1 MQFLKG
7 LSEWNFPY
15 KRRKAA
21 EGLLQNSTYSC
32 NGKLFYF
39 FACSER
45 VKYCRVCLDFSGKKA
60 KLILHT
66 KCVSPVCELRLPWS
80 QCLMGA
86 FVFYSA
92 SYSSRDW
99 ELFLVTDFF
108 FFKVC
113 KRLWAFVFPS
123 QLDVFWNA
131 VQQTASHLNVLWSIL
146 LIRKESKR
154 HFQCCRHL
162 ASCGILMT
170 RISSLQVP
178 VMSHAFSRSFFN
190 IAAPL
195 VNKRKEYSERRI
207 IGFV

>member
-1 MQFLKG
+1 M
-7 LSEWNFPY
+7 
-15 KRRKAA
+15 
-21 EGLLQNSTYSC
+21 
-32 NGKLFYF
+32 
-39 FACSER
+39 
-45 VKYCRVCLDFSGKKA
+45 
-60 KLILHT
+60 
-66 KCVSPVCELRLPWS
+66 SPVRELRLPRS

-92 SYSSRDW
+92 SYFSRDW
-99 ELFLVTDFF
+99 ELFLVSLKGEKKRLFF

-123 QLDVFWNA
+123 KLDVFWNA

>member
-1 MQFLKG
+1 MRESCTWTQAAMKPVFNGG
-7 LSEWNFPY
+7 LCI
-15 KRRKAA
+15 
-21 EGLLQNSTYSC
+21 LLCQL
-32 NGKLFYF
+32 LFSWLG
-39 FACSER
+39 AI
-45 VKYCRVCLDFSGKKA
+45 FS
-60 KLILHT
+60 H
-66 KCVSPVCELRLPWS
+66 RL
-80 QCLMGA
+80 
-86 FVFYSA
+86 
-92 SYSSRDW
+92 
-99 ELFLVTDFF
+99 F

-131 VQQTASHLNVLWSIL
+131 VQQTTSHLNVLWSIL